1 MRSDSSLSVRE
12 IEEMQSNSLTIL
24 LLNIRPLN
32 SHLVDLSNSKRHL
45 ESDIM
50 CLTGTQQPLLSQ
62 FSLIVQ
68 LPAFDMKFNNRGDKF

>member
-24 LLNIRPLN
+24 LPNIRRLN

-45 ESDIM
+45 ESDNM

-62 FSLIVQ
+62 FSHIHQ
-68 LPAFDMKFNNRGDKF
+68 LLT